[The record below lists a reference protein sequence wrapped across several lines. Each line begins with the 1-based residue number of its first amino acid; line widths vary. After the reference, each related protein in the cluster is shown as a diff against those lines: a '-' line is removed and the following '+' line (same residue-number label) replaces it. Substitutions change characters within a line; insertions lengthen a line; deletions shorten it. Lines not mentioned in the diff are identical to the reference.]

1 MVPGLH
7 NLITRI
13 PPVVPQPAPY
23 AALYELNWLS
33 ASGTACLLA
42 TLATAIVLRVQ
53 PGAGRQGLRRHV
65 QAAARWRC

>member
-13 PPVVPQPAPY
+13 PPVVPQPSPY
-23 AALYELNWLS
+23 AALYKLNWLS

-42 TLATAIVLRVQ
+42 TIATALVLRVRPAQ
-53 PGAGRQGLRRHV
+53 CRQGSTSPRSSS
-65 QAAARWRC
+65 